1 MFNDELWRIIAKE
14 SDGTYK
20 IIRDELLPDRA
31 FDERNHRLTT
41 NNTYCSSPTY
51 GCSVYGRVSGMYTL
65 GSKSGTVTEDSSL
78 AEYLNGE
85 YYNSL
90 NQTAKGQV
98 QIHMYNIGGI
108 QLGQSGSDS
117 ITNNLR
123 QEKAYQ
129 WTGNIGLPNVTDVLR
144 ASTNSSC
151 TSVSAAREEFNVC
164 TINYLLDDMPVDQ
177 YYSLTMNGAMSSWDK
192 APWYVWNIDN
202 QGGLWIFDYL
212 GASAISGVRPVIYL
226 KSTIAIMSG
235 DGTKSNPH
243 H

>member
-1 MFNDELWRIIAKE
+1 M
-14 SDGTYK
+14 GTYT
-20 IIRDELLPDRA
+20 
-31 FDERNHRLTT
+31 F
-41 NNTYCSSPTY
+41 
-51 GCSVYGRVSGMYTL
+51 

-144 ASTNSSC
+144 TGLDSSC
-151 TSVSAAREEFNVC
+151 SAVTSCVMPS
-164 TINYLLDDMPVDQ
+164 TINYLLDDM
-177 YYSLTMNGAMSSWDK
+177 STNTSFWTMNGWTSESRTSSDG
-192 APWYVWNIDN
+192 VWTVEKDR
-202 QGGLWIFDYL
+202 GGVFFVGYNAYGTTRSI
-212 GASAISGVRPVIYL
+212 RPVTYL

-235 DGTKSNPH
+235 DGTKSNPYIIS
-243 H
+243 

>member
-1 MFNDELWRIIAKE
+1 M
-14 SDGTYK
+14 GTYT
-20 IIRDELLPDRA
+20 
-31 FDERNHRLTT
+31 F
-41 NNTYCSSPTY
+41 
-51 GCSVYGRVSGMYTL
+51 

-151 TSVSAAREEFNVC
+151 TSVSAANEEFNVC
-164 TINYLLDDMPVDQ
+164 TINYLLDDMPEGQ
-177 YYSLTMNGAMSSWDK
+177 YYYFTMNGAMSSWDK
-192 APWYVWNIDN
+192 APWYVWNGYNDS
-202 QGGLWIFDYL
+202 GMMMFDYL
-212 GASAISGVRPVIYL
+212 SATAISGVRPVIYL

-235 DGTKSNPH
+235 DGTKSNPYIIS
-243 H
+243 